1 MSRPYP
7 YTTSTKLCGLKYNF
21 AFQLL
26 AYMQFLSFP
35 ITMPTMYVPVFKGE
49 GRLEY
54 EHRPIPEI
62 EQPDDV
68 LVKIEAC
75 GICGTD
81 LNILA
86 VPAAHKATPG
96 IIIGHEGVG
105 VVTHIGSAVTTLQP
119 GDRVVIAPRLT
130 CGLCYYCRRGLDNQ
144 CTNYQSIGTTVDG
157 AFAPYLR
164 TAERALFKIS
174 PTVPRDDALFFE
186 PLSCAVGAAAR
197 AIIRAGDCV
206 VIIGAGPMGLI
217 FAQLYRTLGAGK
229 VIVADIAPYRLN
241 FAQKLGIDATLNP
254 SEVDLAASVQK
265 LTDVGADLVID
276 AVGNQM
282 GTAIK
287 LARRGGQVILFGLRP
302 HDNPTVNQYTI
313 TRYDLTI
320 HGTFVGLKPFQQT
333 IQLLE
338 SQRLHLAE
346 LITHR
351 LPLTELARGVE
362 LMRSGQAMKVVVEN
376 RLE

>member
-1 MSRPYP
+1 M
-7 YTTSTKLCGLKYNF
+7 LKTMF
-21 AFQLL
+21 V
-26 AYMQFLSFP
+26 P
-35 ITMPTMYVPVFKGE
+35 IFKGE

-54 EHRPIPEI
+54 EERPIPPI
-62 EQPDDV
+62 EQPTDV

-86 VPAAHKATPG
+86 VPPAHKATPN

-105 VVTHIGSAVTTLQP
+105 VVEAIGSDVTGLRP

-130 CGLCYYCRRGLDNQ
+130 CGQCKYCRRGLDNQ
-144 CTNYQSIGTTVDG
+144 CTNYSTIGTTIDG

-164 TAERALFKIS
+164 APQSALYKIS
-174 PTVPRDDALFFE
+174 ASVPRDDAAFFE
-186 PLSCAVGAAAR
+186 PLSCVVGSVAR
-197 AIIRAGDCV
+197 APIQAGDNV
-206 VIIGAGPMGLI
+206 AIIGAGPMGLL
-217 FAQLYRTLGAGK
+217 FAQTYRLLGAGRI
-229 VIVADIAPYRLN
+229 IVADVSPYRLS
-241 FAQKLGIDATLNP
+241 FAEELGMDVALNP
-254 SEVDLAASVQK
+254 IQVDLPQTVHK
-265 LTDVGADLVID
+265 ITELGADVVVD

-287 LARRGGQVILFGLRP
+287 LARRGGHVILFGLRP
-302 HDNPTVNQYTI
+302 HDNPPINQYTI

-320 HGTFVGLKPFQQT
+320 HGTFVGLNPFEQT

-338 SQRLHLAE
+338 SRRLQPSQ

-351 LPLTELARGVE
+351 VPLSQLAQGVE
-362 LMRSGQAMKVVVEN
+362 LMRSGQGMKVLVETIQG
-376 RLE
+376 